1 MALGERRGKL
11 LAHTLI
17 ELACKKARLEN
28 RHLKDVLRGEPE
40 LNIHLTPSDLERL
53 FDVRN
58 YLGSAEEFVRQVLAE
73 VGSTATVN

>member
-1 MALGERRGKL
+1 M
-11 LAHTLI
+11 
-17 ELACKKARLEN
+17 
-28 RHLKDVLRGEPE
+28 
-40 LNIHLTPSDLERL
+40 NIHLPPAEIERL